1 MLQIAHVV
9 AAAAQAQTQGNTQSV
24 EACLWRLHPMWP
36 FMTRTRSSSSSSCLH
51 TLLLPQFGLCLV
63 YMPHAARYQFSA
75 MSPTLQVELQ
85 LQIPPAS
92 NGCQTAARQG
102 GLGQAGRGGCC
113 LGVHTIEVVHLAG
126 VAACAPAPTPTAPLA
141 IHMCVPRH
149 HGRRCKTKQRRCDEN
164 LLPLSLLP
172 PHVHKCIS
180 ELRIVVAPRKVHT
193 HFGIFWQFPD
203 YPPTP
208 RCCYC
213 NLEKLA
219 ASHCTHAGFV
229 SLALSLSLSTNL
241 PMYSAYVQ
249 GLQLNVLPQYIRSI
263 YT

>member
-1 MLQIAHVV
+1 MLRVTNFRQCPPH
-9 AAAAQAQTQGNTQSV
+9 SK
-24 EACLWRLHPMWP
+24 L
-36 FMTRTRSSSSSSCLH
+36 SSSCKFARLQMAARQQPDRAAWGRLAEADAAWAC
-51 TLLLPQFGLCLV
+51 TRLRSCTSPALLLVRL
-63 YMPHAARYQFSA
+63 
-75 MSPTLQVELQ
+75 LQ
-85 LQIPPAS
+85 LQHP
-92 NGCQTAARQG
+92 
-102 GLGQAGRGGCC
+102 L
-113 LGVHTIEVVHLAG
+113 
-126 VAACAPAPTPTAPLA
+126 TPPLA

-203 YPPTP
+203 YPPTS

>member
-1 MLQIAHVV
+1 M
-9 AAAAQAQTQGNTQSV
+9 
-24 EACLWRLHPMWP
+24 WRLHPMWP

-126 VAACAPAPTPTAPLA
+126 VAACAPAPTPTPPHPPLLPFICA
-141 IHMCVPRH
+141 FPDIMADAAKQSKEDVM
-149 HGRRCKTKQRRCDEN
+149 KTSYPFPCCPHTYINVFPNCEL
-164 LLPLSLLP
+164 LLPLARFTPILAFFGSSQTTPLP
-172 PHVHKCIS
+172 PAAAIATWKNL
-180 ELRIVVAPRKVHT
+180 LRLIVLT
-193 HFGIFWQFPD
+193 
-203 YPPTP
+203 
-208 RCCYC
+208 
-213 NLEKLA
+213 LA
-219 ASHCTHAGFV
+219 LSR
-229 SLALSLSLSTNL
+229 SLSLSLCQQTCPCTVRMCRGCS
-241 PMYSAYVQ
+241 
-249 GLQLNVLPQYIRSI
+249 
-263 YT
+263 